1 MIRAVIAVTIHGAAS
16 VVSAASRDETTHSDV
31 RHRCP
36 ARASVARGDARR
48 LEQGQLRAGF
58 C

>member
-16 VVSAASRDETTHSDV
+16 VVSAAARDATSHSDV
-31 RHRCP
+31 RHRCS
-36 ARASVARGDARR
+36 ARASVAQGDGRR